1 MDTGRIKMENYKGVL
16 YCDAYMN
23 DEFSLDDL
31 AAMRAEI
38 HKNYSSHTD
47 VILRKVG
54 TYSVSVQ
61 AQTTLWKGIPEF
73 RNFVYVV
80 DNDWK
85 RESAEF
91 AAMTYMRPYNARIAD
106 TREDAYAILEEIEA
120 MKK

>member
-1 MDTGRIKMENYKGVL
+1 MDTGRIKMENYHGVL
-16 YCDAYMN
+16 YCDAYME

-38 HKNYSSHTD
+38 HKNFNSHSD
-47 VILRKVG
+47 VILKKVG
-54 TYSVSVQ
+54 SYSVSVD

-91 AAMTYMRPYNARIAD
+91 ASMTYMQPYNTRVAS
-106 TREDAYAILEEIEA
+106 TREEA
-120 MKK
+120 LAMLGRD

>member
-38 HKNYSSHTD
+38 HKNYSSNTD
-47 VILRKVG
+47 VILKKVG
-54 TYSVSVQ
+54 AYSVSVQ

-85 RESAEF
+85 RESAEY
-91 AAMTYMRPYNARIAD
+91 AAMTYMRPYNARVAD
-106 TREDAYAILEEIEA
+106 TREEAYDILKEIEETKA
-120 MKK
+120 

>member
-1 MDTGRIKMENYKGVL
+1 MDTGRIRMEDYRGVL
-16 YCDAYMN
+16 YCEAYMN
-23 DEFSLDDL
+23 DEFNLDDL

-38 HKNYSSHTD
+38 HKNYSSHSD
-47 VILRKVG
+47 VILTKAG

-85 RESAEF
+85 RESAEY
-91 AAMTYMRPYNARIAD
+91 AAMTYMRPYNARVASS
-106 TREDAYAILEEIEA
+106 REEAYEILQEKQQA
-120 MKK
+120 KG

>member
-1 MDTGRIKMENYKGVL
+1 MDTGRIKMENYNGVL
-16 YCDAYMN
+16 YCEAYME

-38 HKNYSSHTD
+38 HKHHNSHSD
-47 VILRKVG
+47 VILKKVG
-54 TYSVSVQ
+54 TYSVSVD

-85 RESAEF
+85 RESAEY
-91 AAMTYMRPYNARIAD
+91 AAMTYMQKYNTRVAD
-106 TREDAYAILEEIEA
+106 SKEDAFA
-120 MKK
+120 MLQTKD